1 MEGSYP
7 LCADFHWM
15 QVAVI
20 GLLITKG
27 FFKDPINV
35 VVYTL
40 YATLLL
46 TIYVVFLGERIQ
58 LSQYLRLFTTKAFF
72 FNRIDK
78 N

>member
-20 GLLITKG
+20 GLLITKS

-58 LSQYLRLFTTKAFF
+58 LSQ
-72 FNRIDK
+72 
-78 N
+78 